1 VTPPLRTIIR
11 IEAEVDITD
20 AAIWYHGKESGLGH
34 DFLLDVETAIAR
46 AAESPFRYP
55 VCVAIRKFAACSQS
69 GSPIAC
75 SLSAERTASSS
86 SAFCTALA
94 TTASGREAFRKIE
107 RAAFARRCRWA
118 GVSSRGT
125 KKAKQWDPRMQA
137 NERGCGGFPMISEP

>member
-55 VCVAIRKFAACSQS
+55 CLRRNPEVRRVLTERFPYRVFFVRRADSIVVF
-69 GSPIAC
+69 PV
-75 SLSAERTASSS
+75 LHSARHD
-86 SAFCTALA
+86 
-94 TTASGREAFRKIE
+94 REWKRSIPK
-107 RAAFARRCRWA
+107 
-118 GVSSRGT
+118 
-125 KKAKQWDPRMQA
+125 
-137 NERGCGGFPMISEP
+137 N